1 MNQNYIN
8 EILAIIRS
16 NKGNDYIKEE
26 LLNYHENDIAKIFPL
41 LSKDERLKLYKILDQ
56 DTISDIFS
64 YLDEPTEYLDEMSND
79 AAADILEKNGYG

>member
-26 LLNYHENDIAKIFPL
+26 LLNYHENDIAKIFP
-41 LSKDERLKLYKILDQ
+41 STFKRRKIK
-56 DTISDIFS
+56 TI
-64 YLDEPTEYLDEMSND
+64 
-79 AAADILEKNGYG
+79 